1 MKKCMICMVLLC
13 LILCAC
19 ATGVKSGEDTPG
31 AQKNAAPI
39 PTTVVTM
46 SPIVTT
52 TGSLH
57 SDSPSATTIHT
68 TRPTCDST
76 TSKITIIC
84 SLPQC
89 YGEGHTYENGI
100 CKYCEGRD
108 PNYTGTYP
116 TENFC
121 AGGHTYAGPF
131 CVYCLAV
138 NPDCAECESTHTYQ
152 NGYCIYCQAVDAT
165 YDFCAQGHTYRYGF
179 CIYCGSTDPNYNPCA
194 GGHVYQNG
202 YCIYCL
208 KQQPSAGQ
216 PTTVRPTTWP
226 TTVPP
231 TTKVYV
237 DYICQLGAGHTF
249 ENGRCIY
256 CGMKGSGGA
265 TSTTTRPTTVPICNS
280 TPSRPTTCGL
290 PQCYG
295 KGHTYEKGYC
305 IYCLVMDPNYNPC
318 AGGHT
323 FENGFCIY
331 CATADPAMQK
341 PTTQPGTSYIT
352 DWIVPHGEAFEN
364 RPMPGAYVMK
374 EVDGQFYIDF
384 GKDNKR
390 VILDAGCIRF
400 PRDIT
405 FASAEE
411 MYRDLMTGDLT
422 IEELQIIRAVFPLV
436 EGVGFQLPN
445 PKDVYGIPV
454 PDGMELIITVSGSG
468 FVVTARTPVGTPHEQ
483 MMHVQHTVL
492 TEEEFKEKMEHFN
505 RFEQGTVDYTSKTLI
520 PERNAVEY
528 RLSRSDGFVDCH
540 VQYVYEADG
549 KTIYVEERYPAE
561 VEEPSFITVYGVAN
575 GEYYK
580 LYMPYVS
587 GTPTAQWL
595 MQFQKIPY
603 TAE

>member
-1 MKKCMICMVLLC
+1 MKKCILCMVLLC
-13 LILCAC
+13 FALAAC
-19 ATGVKSGEDTPG
+19 AT
-31 AQKNAAPI
+31 
-39 PTTVVTM
+39 VTNQ
-46 SPIVTT
+46 PATT
-52 TGSLH
+52 TA
-57 SDSPSATTIHT
+57 PQTNATTLPSSSTTTTFPPTRPT
-68 TRPTCDST
+68 TRPTPYKDP
-76 TSKITIIC
+76 IC
-84 SLPQC
+84 
-89 YGEGHTYENGI
+89 YIRHTFENGI
-100 CKYCEGRD
+100 CKYCKAKD
-108 PNYTGTYP
+108 PNHTGTYP

-121 AGGHTYAGPF
+121 AQGHTYAGPY

-138 NPDCAECESTHTYQ
+138 NPDYAKCESTHTYQ
-152 NGYCIYCQAVDAT
+152 NGYCIYCRAVDAT
-165 YDFCAQGHTYRYGF
+165 FDFCAQGHTFKNGF
-179 CIYCGSTDPNYNPCA
+179 CAYCGIADEDYHPCQ
-194 GGHVYQNG
+194 GGHTFQNG

-208 KQQPSAGQ
+208 DQQPSAGQ
-216 PTTVRPTTWP
+216 PTTVSTYNSAPT
-226 TTVPP
+226 
-231 TTKVYV
+231 K
-237 DYICQLGAGHTF
+237 
-249 ENGRCIY
+249 
-256 CGMKGSGGA
+256 
-265 TSTTTRPTTVPICNS
+265 
-280 TPSRPTTCGL
+280 PTTCGL

-305 IYCLVMDPNYNPC
+305 IYCLVMDPNYDPC

-341 PTTQPGTSYIT
+341 PTTQPGTSYIS
-352 DWIVPHGEAFEN
+352 DRIVPHGEAFEN
-364 RPMPGAYVMK
+364 RPIPGSYVMK

-390 VILDAGCIRF
+390 VILDAGCIRY

-580 LYMPYVS
+580 MYMPYVS